1 MPEEAVSDRNK
12 GRENSGMGII
22 TVLWEKWTEFKRDFY
37 KITVAAM
44 ISPLMYLI
52 IFGMGIQT
60 TSHGEPYLHF
70 LIPGIVSMATM
81 TGSFS
86 AIAQNMSVQRLYEKA
101 LDQVM
106 VSPTPL
112 WQFIVGQIIG
122 GSLRGMYAGCVI
134 LLLTSPIRTD
144 LIFNG
149 LSFVILFLNGTVFST
164 IALVLS
170 FLAKSYT
177 DAPRYTSYIIMPM
190 SFLCNTFFST
200 DQMPSGFREIISL
213 LPLSQTCSMVRAI
226 ANAERPG
233 WFGFAVLFAYLT
245 VFSVLSVLFIYKKKN
260 L

>member
-1 MPEEAVSDRNK
+1 
-12 GRENSGMGII
+12 MGIL
-22 TVLWEKWTEFKRDFY
+22 TVLWEKWVEFRRDFY

-44 ISPLMYLI
+44 ISPLMYLV

-60 TSHGEPYLHF
+60 TSHGEPYLNF
-70 LIPGIVSMATM
+70 LIPGIVAMATM

-112 WQFIVGQIIG
+112 WQFILGQIIG
-122 GSLRGMYAGCVI
+122 GSLRGMYAGGII
-134 LLLTSPIRTD
+134 LLLTLPIRTG
-144 LIFNG
+144 LTFNG
-149 LSFVILFLNGTVFST
+149 LSILIMFLNGTVFST

-177 DAPRYTSYIIMPM
+177 DAPRFTSYIITPM

-200 DQMPSGFREIISL
+200 EQMPAGFRQVISI
-213 LPLSQTCSMVRAI
+213 LPLSQASGMIRAV
-226 ANAERPG
+226 ANGEETG
-233 WFGFAVLFAYLT
+233 VFGFIVLAAYLL
-245 VFSVLSVLFIYKKKN
+245 VFGLISVWFIYRKKN

>member
-1 MPEEAVSDRNK
+1 
-12 GRENSGMGII
+12 MGVI
-22 TVLWEKWTEFKRDFY
+22 TVLWEKWTEFKRDFF
-37 KITVAAM
+37 KITMAALV
-44 ISPLMYLI
+44 SPLLYLV

-60 TSHGEPYLHF
+60 TSHGEPYLNF
-70 LIPGIVSMATM
+70 LIPGIVAMSTM

-86 AIAQNMSVQRLYEKA
+86 AVAQNMSVQRLYEKA

-112 WQFIVGQIIG
+112 WQFILGQIVG
-122 GSLRGMYAGCVI
+122 GSLRGFYAGSLI
-134 LLLTSPIRTD
+134 LLLTLPIKTG

-149 LSFVILFLNGTVFST
+149 WSLLVMFLNGTVFAT

-177 DAPRYTSYIIMPM
+177 DAPRFTSYIITPM

-200 DQMPSGFREIISL
+200 DQMPGVFRQIVSA
-213 LPLSQTCSMVRAI
+213 LPLSQASGMMRSISVGEGPGVWGFVILLAYLAVFGAI
-226 ANAERPG
+226 AVA
-233 WFGFAVLFAYLT
+233 
-245 VFSVLSVLFIYKKKN
+245 FIYKKKN

>member
-1 MPEEAVSDRNK
+1 
-12 GRENSGMGII
+12 MGIL
-22 TVLWEKWTEFKRDFY
+22 TVLWEKWVEFRRDFY

-70 LIPGIVSMATM
+70 LIPGIVAMATM

-122 GSLRGMYAGCVI
+122 GSLRGLYAGGII
-134 LLLTSPIRTD
+134 LLLTLPIRTD

-149 LSFVILFLNGTVFST
+149 LSVFIMFLNGTVFST

-177 DAPRYTSYIIMPM
+177 DAPRFTAYIITPM

-200 DQMPSGFREIISL
+200 EQMPAGFRQIISL
-213 LPLSQTCSMVRAI
+213 LPLSQTSAMIRAI
-226 ANAERPG
+226 ANAEKPG
-233 WFGFAVLFAYLT
+233 VFGFVVLGVYLV
-245 VFSVLSVLFIYKKKN
+245 VFGLISVVFIYRKKN

>member
-1 MPEEAVSDRNK
+1 
-12 GRENSGMGII
+12 MGII
-22 TVLWEKWTEFKRDFY
+22 TVLWEKWVEFRRDFY

-44 ISPLMYLI
+44 ISPVMYLI

-70 LIPGIVSMATM
+70 LIPGVVSMATM

-112 WQFIVGQIIG
+112 WQFIVGQILG
-122 GSLRGMYAGCVI
+122 GSLRGLYAGGII
-134 LLLTSPIRTD
+134 LLLTLPIRTG
-144 LIFNG
+144 LVFNG
-149 LSFVILFLNGTVFST
+149 LSIFILFLNGTVFST

-170 FLAKSYT
+170 FLAKSYS

-200 DQMPSGFREIISL
+200 DQMPNGFRQIISL
-213 LPLSQTCSMVRAI
+213 LPLSRTSSMVRSI
-226 ANAERPG
+226 SNGETPG
-233 WFGFAVLFAYLT
+233 IFGFLVLFL
-245 VFSVLSVLFIYKKKN
+245 
-260 L
+260 

>member
-1 MPEEAVSDRNK
+1 
-12 GRENSGMGII
+12 MGIA
-22 TVLWEKWTEFKRDFY
+22 TVLWEKWVEFRRDFY

-44 ISPLMYLI
+44 IGPLMYLI

-70 LIPGIVSMATM
+70 LIPGIVAMATM

-101 LDQVM
+101 LDQIM

-112 WQFIVGQIIG
+112 WQFILGQVLG
-122 GSLRGMYAGCVI
+122 GSLRGMYAGGII
-134 LLLTSPIRTD
+134 LLLTAPIRTD
-144 LIFNG
+144 LVFNL
-149 LSFVILFLNGTVFST
+149 LSLFIMLLNGMVFST
-164 IALVLS
+164 MALVLS

-177 DAPRYTSYIIMPM
+177 DAPRFTSYIITPM

-200 DQMPSGFREIISL
+200 EQMPAGFREIIAL
-213 LPLSQTCSMVRAI
+213 LPLSQASAMIRAI
-226 ANAERPG
+226 ANRESPG
-233 WFGFAVLFAYLT
+233 WFGFAVLGAYLLI
-245 VFSVLSVLFIYKKKN
+245 FGIISVVFIYRKKN

>member
-1 MPEEAVSDRNK
+1 
-12 GRENSGMGII
+12 MGIL
-22 TVLWEKWTEFKRDFY
+22 TVLWEKWVEFRRDFY

-70 LIPGIVSMATM
+70 LIPGIVAMATM

-86 AIAQNMSVQRLYEKA
+86 AVAQNMSVQRLYEKA

-112 WQFIVGQIIG
+112 WQFILGQIIG
-122 GSLRGMYAGCVI
+122 GSLRGLYAGGII
-134 LLLTSPIRTD
+134 LLITMPIRTD
-144 LIFNG
+144 LIFDG
-149 LSFVILFLNGTVFST
+149 MSVLVMFLNGTVFST

-170 FLAKSYT
+170 FMAKSYT
-177 DAPRYTSYIIMPM
+177 DAPRYTAYIITPM

-200 DQMPSGFREIISL
+200 EQIPNGFRQIISF
-213 LPLSQTCSMVRAI
+213 LPLSQASSMIRAI
-226 ANAERPG
+226 ANAEKPDYSG
-233 WFGFAVLFAYLT
+233 FLILGLYLVVFGT
-245 VFSVLSVLFIYKKKN
+245 ISVVFIYKKKN

>member
-1 MPEEAVSDRNK
+1 
-12 GRENSGMGII
+12 MGIV
-22 TVLWEKWTEFKRDFY
+22 TVLWEKWTEFRRDFY
-37 KITVAAM
+37 KITVSAM
-44 ISPLMYLI
+44 VSPLMYLI

-70 LIPGIVSMATM
+70 LVPGIVSMATM

-112 WQFIVGQIIG
+112 WQFILGQVLG
-122 GSLRGMYAGCVI
+122 GSLRGMYAGGLI
-134 LLLTSPIRTD
+134 LLLTAPIRTD
-144 LIFNG
+144 LVFNA
-149 LSFVILFLNGTVFST
+149 LSLFIMLLNGMVFST
-164 IALVLS
+164 MALVLS

-177 DAPRYTSYIIMPM
+177 DAPRFTSYIITPM

-200 DQMPSGFREIISL
+200 EQMPAGFRQIIAL
-213 LPLSQTCSMVRAI
+213 LPLSQASAMIRAI
-226 ANAERPG
+226 ANRETPG
-233 WFGFAVLFAYLT
+233 IFGFAVLGAYLLI
-245 VFSVLSVLFIYKKKN
+245 FGAISVVFIYRKKN

>member
-1 MPEEAVSDRNK
+1 
-12 GRENSGMGII
+12 MGIL
-22 TVLWEKWTEFKRDFY
+22 TVLWEKWVEFRRDFY

-86 AIAQNMSVQRLYEKA
+86 AVAQNMSVQRLYEKA

-112 WQFIVGQIIG
+112 WQFILGQIIG
-122 GSLRGMYAGCVI
+122 GSIRGLYAGGII
-134 LLLTSPIRTD
+134 LLLTIPIRTD

-149 LSFVILFLNGTVFST
+149 MSVFIMFLNGTVFST

-177 DAPRYTSYIIMPM
+177 DAPRYTAYIITPM

-200 DQMPSGFREIISL
+200 EQIPNGFRQAIGL
-213 LPLSQTCSMVRAI
+213 LPLSQTSSMIRAI
-226 ANAERPG
+226 ANDQQPDYIG
-233 WFGFAVLFAYLT
+233 FLILGIYLVVFGT
-245 VFSVLSVLFIYKKKN
+245 ISVVFIYKKKN

>member
-1 MPEEAVSDRNK
+1 
-12 GRENSGMGII
+12 MGII
-22 TVLWEKWTEFKRDFY
+22 TVLWEKWVEFRRDFY

-70 LIPGIVSMATM
+70 LIPGIVSMSTM

-112 WQFIVGQIIG
+112 WQFIAGQILG
-122 GSLRGMYAGCVI
+122 GSMRGLYAGGVI
-134 LLLTSPIRTD
+134 LLLTLPIRTD
-144 LIFNG
+144 LVFNA
-149 LSFVILFLNGTVFST
+149 LSVLILFLNGMVFST
-164 IALVLS
+164 IALTLS

-177 DAPRYTSYIIMPM
+177 DAPRYTAYIITPM

-200 DQMPSGFREIISL
+200 DQMPNGFRQVISL
-213 LPLSQTCSMVRAI
+213 LPLSQTSSMIRSI
-226 ANAERPG
+226 ANEEPPG
-233 WFGFAVLFAYLT
+233 AFGFIVLLIYLAVFALIST
-245 VFSVLSVLFIYKKKN
+245 AFIYKKKN

>member
-1 MPEEAVSDRNK
+1 
-12 GRENSGMGII
+12 MGIV
-22 TVLWEKWTEFKRDFY
+22 TVLWEKWVEFRRDFF
-37 KITVAAM
+37 KITAAAL
-44 ISPLMYLI
+44 ITPVMYLI
-52 IFGMGIQT
+52 IFGLGIQT

-70 LIPGIVSMATM
+70 LIPGIAAMATM

-112 WQFIVGQIIG
+112 WQFILGQVIG
-122 GSLRGMYAGCVI
+122 GSLRGMYAGCLI
-134 LLLTSPIRTD
+134 LLITWPIRTG
-144 LIFNG
+144 LIFTPV
-149 LSFVILFLNGTVFST
+149 SFVIMFLNGTVFST

-200 DQMPSGFREIISL
+200 DQMPVGFRQVISV
-213 LPLSQTCSMVRAI
+213 LPLSQSCEMIRRI
-226 ANAERPG
+226 ANGMSPG
-233 WFGFAVLFAYLT
+233 AAGFLILAGYLLVFGLIAV
-245 VFSVLSVLFIYKKKN
+245 VFIYKKKN